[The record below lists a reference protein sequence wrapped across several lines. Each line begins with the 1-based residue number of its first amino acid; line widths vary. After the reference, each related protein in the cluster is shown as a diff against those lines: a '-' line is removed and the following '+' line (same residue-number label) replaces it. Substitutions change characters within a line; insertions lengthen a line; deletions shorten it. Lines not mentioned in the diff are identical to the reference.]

1 MPAIVTPEAIRAFLT
16 GGFGVVAGCVLV
28 GTVSVE
34 DVSVVVEFVL
44 VVVLG
49 GGGGESASAY
59 AAATP
64 DTPRASRSTRS
75 AARFTAGV

>member
-1 MPAIVTPEAIRAFLT
+1 MPSIVTPEAIRALLT

-28 GTVSVE
+28 GTVVVE
-34 DVSVVVEFVL
+34 DVSVVVESVL
-44 VVVLG
+44 VVVVG
-49 GGGGESASAY
+49 GGFESASAY

-64 DTPRASRSTRS
+64 DTPRASRSERS

>member
-34 DVSVVVEFVL
+34 DVSVVVESVL
-44 VVVLG
+44 VVVG

>member
-1 MPAIVTPEAIRAFLT
+1 MPSIVTSEAIRAFFT
-16 GGFGVVAGCVLV
+16 GGFGVVTGCVLV

-34 DVSVVVEFVL
+34 EVSVVESVL
-44 VVVLG
+44 VVVAG
-49 GGGGESASAY
+49 GGFESASAY

-64 DTPRASRSTRS
+64 DTPTASSSTRS